1 MENYKCIRAKVLE
14 IIAVRDISDTFKDHN
29 EDCNEGHMSRT
40 TLLMESNIASIGE
53 ELEKMYRPII
63 CKEYTI
69 VVGFKVEKE
78 YIKAQM
84 KYVTFGKKELNAGA
98 VIKVF
103 YNTENYL
110 DVRSE
115 SSYEEIVGS

>member
-1 MENYKCIRAKVLE
+1 MVTYKCIRAKVLE
-14 IIAVRDISDTFKDHN
+14 IIAVRDISDMFKDHN
-29 EDCNEGHMSRT
+29 ENCNERYMSRT
-40 TLLMESNIASIGE
+40 TMPMENNNALIGE
-53 ELEKMYRPII
+53 DIKKMYRPII

-69 VVGFKVEKE
+69 VVGFEVEKE

-84 KYVTFGKKELNAGA
+84 KYVNFGKKDLNAGA